1 MGYEEEKQPKPGPAS
16 ESARLEP
23 HVIAQIEEAMAGME
37 GTGEVCLVVRNGRVQ
52 FIEVVTGLPLAPDEP
67 EARDA

>member
-1 MGYEEEKQPKPGPAS
+1 M
-16 ESARLEP
+16 RLEP